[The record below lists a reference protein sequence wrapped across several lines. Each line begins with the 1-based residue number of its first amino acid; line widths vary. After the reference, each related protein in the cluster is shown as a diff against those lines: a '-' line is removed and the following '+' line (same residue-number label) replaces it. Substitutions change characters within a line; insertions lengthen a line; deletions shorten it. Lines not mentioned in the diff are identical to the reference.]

1 MVTEWIQLSIF
12 LFSIAI
18 FSPLFGIWL
27 YKVFTSSK
35 TLRFELFLYKLCG
48 INHQRGMDWKE
59 YAISLLTFNLFGF
72 ILLFLILFFQ
82 HFLPLNPSNFAGLD
96 THLALN
102 TAVSFTTNTNWQAYS
117 GESTLS
123 YFSQSVGLTVQNFLS
138 AATGLCV
145 LLALARG
152 LSANSNVSALGN
164 FWKDLVRGILYV
176 FFPLAFALSITLVV
190 TGVVQ
195 TFSSYIT
202 ANTLEGAQQILPL
215 GPAASQIAIK
225 QLGTNGGGF
234 FGVNSAHPF
243 ENPTPLSNFFQMF
256 SILILPGACVFL
268 YGRMIGNL
276 RHAWVIFSVMFTI
289 FCFGV
294 IVVWSSE
301 SSYNPIFGSYGF
313 WEGKEV
319 RFGILNSAIWE
330 VATTVA
336 SNGSVNSM
344 HDSFSPIGGLVGML
358 NIQLGE
364 VIFGGV
370 GAGMYGMV
378 LFILLTVFL
387 SGIMVGRS
395 PEYLGKKIEK
405 KEIQMSILGI
415 LLPSTVI
422 LLFTAISVS
431 LPDALSS
438 LSNDG
443 PHGLSEI
450 LYAFSSGAGNNG
462 SAFAGLNVNTPYY
475 NSMIGIAMLIGRFGV
490 ILPVLAIAGSTA
502 IKKRSEIV
510 SEGSFSTEGGTFY
523 ILLLSVIVIVGALT
537 FFPVLTI
544 GPILEHFLMLQGRTF

>member
-1 MVTEWIQLSIF
+1 MATEWIQLSIF
-12 LFSIAI
+12 LFSIVI
-18 FSPLFGIWL
+18 LSPLLGAWL
-27 YKVFTSSK
+27 FQVFHAPGTPRIEAGFYKI
-35 TLRFELFLYKLCG
+35 CG
-48 INHQRGMDWKE
+48 IDPKKNMDWKE
-59 YAISLLTFNLFGF
+59 YAASLLIFNLLGFLTLFG
-72 ILLFLILFFQ
+72 ILLFQNIL
-82 HFLPLNPSNFAGLD
+82 PMNPENVNGLNPF
-96 THLALN
+96 LAFN
-102 TAVSFTTNTNWQAYS
+102 TAVSFVTNTNWQAYS
-117 GESTLS
+117 GEAALS
-123 YFSQSVGLTVQNFLS
+123 YFSQSIGLTAQNFLS

-152 LSANSNVSALGN
+152 LSSNAKSNLGN
-164 FWKDLVRGILYV
+164 FWRDLIRGTIYILL
-176 FFPLAFALSITLVV
+176 PLSFLLALALVS

-195 TFSSYIT
+195 TFSEYLT
-202 ANTLEGAQQILPL
+202 ATTLEGNPQTVPL

-243 ENPTPLSNFFQMF
+243 ENPTPISNFLQML
-256 SILILPGACVFL
+256 SILLLPGACVFL
-268 YGRMIGNL
+268 YGRIIGNVK
-276 RHAWVIFSVMFTI
+276 HAWVIFSVMVTI
-289 FCFGV
+289 FCIGV
-294 IVVWSSE
+294 LTVWSSE
-301 SSYNPIFGSYGF
+301 SSFQPLSGTNGF
-313 WEGKEV
+313 WEGKET
-319 RFGILNSAIWE
+319 RFGILNSALWE

-358 NIQLGE
+358 NIQIGE

-395 PEYLGKKIEK
+395 PEYMGKKIEK

-422 LLFTAISVS
+422 LLFTAIAVS
-431 LPDALSS
+431 LPQGIAS
-438 LSNDG
+438 LSNKG

-462 SAFAGLNVNTPYY
+462 SAFAGLAVDTPFY
-475 NSMIGIAMLIGRFGV
+475 NSMLGIAMLIGRFGV
-490 ILPVLAIAGSTA
+490 ILPVLAIAGSSA
-502 IKKRSEIV
+502 SKKRSEVI
-510 SEGSFSTEGGTFY
+510 SEGSFSTDGGTFY
-523 ILLLSVIVIVGALT
+523 ILLLSVIIIVGALT
-537 FFPVLTI
+537 FFPALTI

>member
-1 MVTEWIQLSIF
+1 MATEWIQLSIF
-12 LFSIAI
+12 LFSII
-18 FSPLFGIWL
+18 TLSPLVGAWL
-27 YKVFTSSK
+27 YQVFSSTATPK
-35 TLRFELFLYKLCG
+35 MEAALYKICG
-48 INHQRGMDWKE
+48 IDPGKNMEWKE
-59 YAISLLTFNLFGF
+59 YAISLLLFNFFGFAILFG
-72 ILLFLILFFQ
+72 ILSFQNILPMNSGN
-82 HFLPLNPSNFAGLD
+82 LAGLNPF
-96 THLALN
+96 LAFN
-102 TAVSFTTNTNWQAYS
+102 TAVSFMTNTNWQAYS
-117 GESTLS
+117 GEAALS
-123 YFSQSVGLTVQNFLS
+123 YFSQSIGLTVQNFVS

-152 LSANSNVSALGN
+152 LSSNANPGLGN
-164 FWKDLVRGILYV
+164 FWRDLIRGTVYILLPLSFLLALILSNAGVIQNFSEYV
-176 FFPLAFALSITLVV
+176 
-190 TGVVQ
+190 
-195 TFSSYIT
+195 T
-202 ANTLEGAQQILPL
+202 AATLEGNTQIIPL

-243 ENPTPLSNFFQMF
+243 ENPTPISNFLQML
-256 SILILPGACVFL
+256 SILLLPGACVFL
-268 YGRMIGNL
+268 YGRIVGNL
-276 RHAWVIFSVMFTI
+276 KHAWVIFFVMFTVFSI
-289 FCFGV
+289 GV
-294 IVVWSSE
+294 LTVWTAE
-301 SSYNPIFGSYGF
+301 SSFNPLSGVNGF
-313 WEGKEV
+313 WEGKET
-319 RFGILNSAIWE
+319 RFGILNSAVWE
-330 VATTVA
+330 VSTTVA

-395 PEYLGKKIEK
+395 PEYMGKKIEK
-405 KEIQMSILGI
+405 REIQMSILGI

-422 LLFTAISVS
+422 LLFTAIAVS
-431 LPDALSS
+431 LPQGLSP
-438 LSNDG
+438 LTNRG

-462 SAFAGLNVNTPYY
+462 SAFAGLGADTPFY

-490 ILPVLAIAGSTA
+490 ILPVLAIAGSA
-502 IKKRSEIV
+502 ASKKRSEVI
-510 SEGSFSTEGGTFY
+510 SEGSFSTDGGTFY

-537 FFPVLTI
+537 FFPALTI

>member
-12 LFSIAI
+12 LFTIVLL
-18 FSPLFGIWL
+18 SPLLGAYL
-27 YKVFTSSK
+27 YKVFTSST
-35 TLRFELFLYKLCG
+35 TLRFESILYRICG
-48 INHQRGMDWKE
+48 IDPDKNMNWKE
-59 YAISLLTFNLFGF
+59 YTISLILFNVFGF
-72 ILLFLILFFQ
+72 LLLFIILLFQNI
-82 HFLPLNPSNFAGLD
+82 LPLNPGNFPGLD
-96 THLALN
+96 PYLAFN

-117 GESTLS
+117 GEVSLS
-123 YFSQSVGLTVQNFLS
+123 HFSQSVGLTTQNFLS

-145 LLALARG
+145 LLVLARG
-152 LSANSNVSALGN
+152 ISANSNSELGN
-164 FWKDLVRGILYV
+164 FWKDIIRGITYIL
-176 FFPLAFALSITLVV
+176 FPLSFILALFLTGS
-190 TGVVQ
+190 GVVQ
-195 TFSSYIT
+195 TFSDSIT
-202 ANTLEGAQQILPL
+202 ATTLEGNVQILPL

-243 ENPTPLSNFFQMF
+243 ENPTPISNFLQMI

-268 YGRMIGNL
+268 YGRIVGNL
-276 RHAWVIFSVMFTI
+276 KHAWVIFSVMFSV
-289 FCFGV
+289 FCLGLLA
-294 IVVWSSE
+294 VWFSE
-301 SSYNPIFGSYGF
+301 SSFNPISNTFGF

-319 RFGILNSAIWE
+319 RFGILNSSIWAA
-330 VATTVA
+330 ATTVA
-336 SNGSVNSM
+336 SNGSVNAM
-344 HDSFSPIGGLVGML
+344 HDSFSPLGGLVEIL

-370 GAGMYGMV
+370 GAGMYGMI
-378 LFILLTVFL
+378 LFVLLTVFL

-405 KEIQMSILGI
+405 REIQMSILGI

-431 LPDALSS
+431 LPEGVSS
-438 LSNDG
+438 LTNRG

-475 NSMIGIAMLIGRFGV
+475 NILIGFAMILGRFGV
-490 ILPVLAIAGSTA
+490 ILPVLAIAGSSA
-502 IKKRSEIV
+502 DKKRSEV
-510 SEGSFSTEGGTFY
+510 SSEGAFSVEGGTFY
-523 ILLLSVIVIVGALT
+523 VLLLFVIVIVGALT

-544 GPILEHFLMLQGRTF
+544 GPILEHFLMLQGKTF